1 MYESVIDIINGEVR
15 MNVDDACFLWGCF
28 VLFWGCRGMYCA
40 DSDCSGVLLLGNH
53 VVRRATIHFG
63 DRGG

>member
-1 MYESVIDIINGEVR
+1 MKVDD
-15 MNVDDACFLWGCF
+15 DDACFLCLFVWGFFCF
-28 VLFWGCRGMYCA
+28 GGGGMYCA
-40 DSDCSGVLLLGNH
+40 DSDCGGVLLLGNH